1 MQPPPVDL
9 SHATFPDSISHPIPS
24 HPMPA
29 SQLVLLPSLLVP
41 QWTGSHHRPFF
52 FFHLGSSCVSTW
64 HFFKNNPQYPIL
76 RNDQSDFDDDGE
88 DANDGG
94 DGWDDGKYANDA
106 KLQMI
111 VIAMLMVMMIG
122 REEGLDFLRDFF
134 WQIFIMQIPDNAQLY

>member
-1 MQPPPVDL
+1 MC
-9 SHATFPDSISHPIPS
+9 
-24 HPMPA
+24 
-29 SQLVLLPSLLVP
+29 QLE
-41 QWTGSHHRPFF
+41 FF
-52 FFHLGSSCVSTW
+52 L
-64 HFFKNNPQYPIL
+64 KNNPPYPIL

-134 WQIFIMQIPDNAQLY
+134 DRSLLCKYPAIPGNAQLY